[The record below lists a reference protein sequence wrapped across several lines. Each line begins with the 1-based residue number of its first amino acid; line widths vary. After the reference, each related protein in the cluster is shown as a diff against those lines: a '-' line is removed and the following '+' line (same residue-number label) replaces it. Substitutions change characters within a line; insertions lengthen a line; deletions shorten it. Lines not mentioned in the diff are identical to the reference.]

1 MTIKKLTVAAAIAVG
16 IATCSLNSAMA
27 ACPCATPETP
37 APCAEPMPVV
47 TGPACPCETPAPT
60 CSKCK
65 KTLDEC
71 NCDKDKDPCP
81 PAQCDPCNQKKSDCG
96 CPDEISCD
104 KPAEPACAVC
114 PGTGKPSR
122 QDMRQVYGYP
132 NAIYGTNN
140 YVGQPANSIF
150 SSETAMSGL
159 QRNLASDISGVTVA
173 SDNTIT
179 GAAAELPC
187 LNEAPTR
194 HNGIPIQRNERIMDG
209 NNCPIDLQTSNSID
223 ALKKSFVPVEL
234 NNESITGAAAGMAGA
249 CAFPDVPNGYWA
261 ACDIDKLA
269 INDVVVGYPDGM
281 FKPNRNISRAEFAT
295 MLVKGFNL
303 DCDMCDT
310 SRFSD
315 VPSGNWANAAIAKA
329 VDENLL
335 KGYPNGKFEPN
346 HPVTRAEALTTI
358 AKSMTC
364 DIDECKAD
372 EILSKYADGHTVPN
386 WAKIPV
392 AKSLQNGALK
402 DMPNPNMICPN
413 KEASRA
419 DVASMLQTVRVAL
432 GYDTNPKTA
441 NNICPAC
448 PVNKKAYMEQ
458 EDIVKIP
465 TLKVAMID
473 QLTSKSSHV
482 GQYFRAK
489 TLEDVTINGVNYPCG
504 STVTGQ
510 VVEVIRPSGC
520 DKGAIKLSFTSIKNG
535 DCKTNL
541 PKQILQAQVNKS
553 KQVNPVAR
561 LVEAP
566 FTLAGSLVGVVGRTA
581 GGILT
586 NVGNAAENVSNDA
599 GYMLGHVFQGQF
611 GAAARNLGDGLWET
625 VKAPIDVTRTA
636 LSGTM
641 GLFQTT
647 GDEFAY
653 LVDPR
658 GYKISA
664 VNPREHVTIAF
675 GCAE

>member
-27 ACPCATPETP
+27 ACPCSQPATP
-37 APCAEPMPVV
+37 APCEQMPVV
-47 TGPACPCETPAPT
+47 TGPACPCDPAPK
-60 CSKCK
+60 CNKCK
-65 KTLDEC
+65 KTFED
-71 NCDKDKDPCP
+71 CDCKKQNPCDDPCK
-81 PAQCDPCNQKKSDCG
+81 QEKKSDCG
-96 CPDEISCD
+96 CKNEEITCE
-104 KPAEPACAVC
+104 KPAEPACTVC
-114 PGTGKPSR
+114 PSTRKPDKA
-122 QDMRQVYGYP
+122 DMKQVYGYP

-140 YVGQPANSIF
+140 YVGKPASSIL
-150 SSETAMSGL
+150 SSETGFLNAPGVMSSAING
-159 QRNLASDISGVTVA
+159 ATVA
-173 SDNTIT
+173 SDAQVT
-179 GAAAELPC
+179 GAAAQIPC

-194 HNGIPIQRNERIMDG
+194 HNGIPIERNERIMDG
-209 NNCPIDLQTSNSID
+209 NNCPVDLQTENSLQAI
-223 ALKKSFVPVEL
+223 KKTLVPYEIKSEGCPL
-234 NNESITGAAAGMAGA
+234 GGAAPAMGG
-249 CAFPDVPNGYWA
+249 CAFPDVPQHYWA

-281 FKPNRNISRAEFAT
+281 FKPNRNITRAEFAT

-303 DCDMCDT
+303 DDCGMP
-310 SRFSD
+310 RENLFKD
-315 VPSGNWANAAIAKA
+315 VPKANWANAAIAKA
-329 VDENLL
+329 VDEDLL
-335 KGYPNGKFEPN
+335 AGYPNGKFEPQ

-358 AKSMTC
+358 AKGMTC
-364 DIDECKAD
+364 DIDQCKAD
-372 EILSKYADGHTVPN
+372 EILSRYADGNTVPN
-386 WAKIPV
+386 WARIPI
-392 AKSLQNGALK
+392 AKSLENGALK
-402 DMPNPNMICPN
+402 DSPNPNMIMPN
-413 KEASRA
+413 KQATRA
-419 DVASMLQTVRVAL
+419 EIASMMQTVRVAL

-448 PVNKKAYMEQ
+448 PVDKKAFVEN
-458 EDIVKIP
+458 EEIVKIP
-465 TLKVAMID
+465 TLKVKMID
-473 QLTSKSSHV
+473 QLTAKSSHV
-482 GQYFRAK
+482 GQYFRAN
-489 TLEDVTINGVNYPCG
+489 TLEDITINGVTYPCG

-520 DKGAIKLSFTSIKNG
+520 DKGALKLAFTDIKNG
-535 DCKTNL
+535 DCKAKL

-566 FTLAGSLVGVVGRTA
+566 FTLAGSLVGIVGRTA

-586 NVGNAAENVSNDA
+586 NVGNAAENVTNDT
-599 GYMLGHVFQGQF
+599 GYMLGHAFQGKF

-653 LVDPR
+653 LVDPK

-664 VNPREHVTIAF
+664 VNPREHITIAF
-675 GCAE
+675 GCSE